1 MTITEKR
8 DIMTKFRNNDTNILL
23 ATNIIAR
30 GIDVRNACF
39 VINVGPPK
47 ISERDT
53 DIDLDIY
60 LHRVGRT
67 GRHNDRGLALTFLE
81 KHVLERLLDGMKR
94 IHKIEIT
101 EMTDAGKL
109 ADEVVECIKFNSQ

>member
-1 MTITEKR
+1 MTITEKQN
-8 DIMTKFRNNDTNILL
+8 IMTKFRNNDTNILL

-39 VINVGPPK
+39 VMNVGPPK
-47 ISERDT
+47 ISEKDT

-67 GRHNDRGLALTFLE
+67 GRHNDRGLALTFIE
-81 KHVLERLLDGMKR
+81 KHVVSRLIEGMKR

-101 EMTDAGKL
+101 EMTDVSRL
-109 ADEVVECIKFNSQ
+109 ADQVVECIKFNAQ